1 MARDYSEDI
10 EIKYAEEALERNAK
24 ARIQSNNYNCSIK
37 VAKFK
42 LKRETTLK
50 KVRCKKCV
58 EGFSKPIAT
67 QGYVLVVKERRTD
80 FLENN
85 RFCIISRLTDK

>member
-1 MARDYSEDI
+1 MDSLSDSCRVLFMARDYSEDI

-50 KVRCKKCV
+50 KVRCQKC
-58 EGFSKPIAT
+58 GRIFKTNRDTRLCISC
-67 QGYVLVVKERRTD
+67 ERK
-80 FLENN
+80 N
-85 RFCIISRLTDK
+85 